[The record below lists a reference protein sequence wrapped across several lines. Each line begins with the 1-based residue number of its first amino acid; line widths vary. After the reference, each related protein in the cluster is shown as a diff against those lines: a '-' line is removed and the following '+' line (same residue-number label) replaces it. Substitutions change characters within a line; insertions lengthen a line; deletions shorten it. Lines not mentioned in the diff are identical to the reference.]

1 MLKQNH
7 QNDQQYTIEYKKLAP
22 QLYTNGG
29 CIVSSTR
36 PKVAWPLGIPKQF
49 YSIKYRAKIVPP
61 SPSSSSSSLLQL
73 FHRFVGE
80 FSPHLLK
87 WCRKSILCNHSAL
100 FFSCG
105 VLLPLLLP
113 LELML
118 WSWTRYWSSDCGCS
132 AMGWCSF
139 VTSRE
144 YSPDEP
150 QPERPE
156 RPPLN
161 WHGQQSLG
169 QARNFLTNNLLVNWG
184 FHVERWGPKDM
195 LGTVGERVVGVCGIV
210 TGIDAKCGR
219 HLIFY

>member
-1 MLKQNH
+1 MFKQNH
-7 QNDQQYTIEYKKLAP
+7 QNDQQYTKEYKNLPPNFTQMVDALLAP
-22 QLYTNGG
+22 QDQKWHDRWVFRNNFTASNTEQKFLHPHHRHHHRHHRCSSFFT
-29 CIVSSTR
+29 VSLESFLLIYWSDAENRYCVTI
-36 PKVAWPLGIPKQF
+36 PLF
-49 YSIKYRAKIVPP
+49 
-61 SPSSSSSSLLQL
+61 
-73 FHRFVGE
+73 
-80 FSPHLLK
+80 
-87 WCRKSILCNHSAL
+87 

-118 WSWTRYWSSDCGCS
+118 WSWTRYWSSGCGCS

-161 WHGQQSLG
+161 WHG